1 MFVGVNVCSTVL
13 LVSPDDDV
21 PTEVQSV
28 SEQLSASQHCSRD
41 VTITLIL
48 HSFQA
53 ALGTKHD
60 LQELHKALQVTP
72 H

>member
-1 MFVGVNVCSTVL
+1 MVL

-21 PTEVQSV
+21 PPEVQSV
-28 SEQLSASQHCSRD
+28 SEQLSSTRHSSRD

-53 ALGTKHD
+53 ALGFKQD
-60 LQELHKALQVTP
+60 LQALQAALQVTVQNTVSL
-72 H
+72 